1 MDIEEIKKILAMQL
15 KPNRYR
21 HSLGVMQTAAELA
34 VRYGVSPM
42 QAALAGLLHDCARIY
57 EDSELIK
64 RAREAGIAVD
74 AIELAAPLLLHAP
87 LGAALAASR
96 FGITDEAVLQAIRL
110 HTTGGQRMSVLS
122 QILYLAD
129 MIEPNRDYSNVETL
143 RSAAERDLNE
153 ALLLAFNQSIQYVIA
168 RGQLLH
174 PHTIQARNALLLG
187 RLQDGQKA

>member
-34 VRYGVSPM
+34 ARYGVSPM
-42 QAALAGLLHDCARIY
+42 QAAFAGLLHDCARIY
-57 EDSELIK
+57 EDSELTA
-64 RAREAGIAVD
+64 RAREAGIAID
-74 AIELAAPLLLHAP
+74 AVELAAPLLLHAP
-87 LGAALAASR
+87 LGAILAASR

-110 HTTGGQRMSVLS
+110 HTTGGQSMSVLS

-129 MIEPNRDYSNVETL
+129 MIEPNRDYSNVEML

-153 ALLLAFNQSIQYVIA
+153 ALLLAFNQSIQYIIA